1 MKWEEIYDRS
11 RMVVDK
17 AMGHLL
23 AEVKDVEEDKDGI
36 VEKLLDAEYVSE
48 KLEKRKYY
56 SGKDAF
62 LRMKRQVERKKRV
75 RMIMWVASAACVAI
89 VCIIL
94 LQWSIIT
101 GNEYDRKAGKHSSV
115 RDESDIS
122 ESGWGT
128 SRVGERVL

>member
-48 KLEKRKYY
+48 KLEQRKYY
-56 SGKDAF
+56 
-62 LRMKRQVERKKRV
+62 
-75 RMIMWVASAACVAI
+75 
-89 VCIIL
+89 
-94 LQWSIIT
+94 
-101 GNEYDRKAGKHSSV
+101 
-115 RDESDIS
+115 
-122 ESGWGT
+122 
-128 SRVGERVL
+128 

>member
-1 MKWEEIYDRS
+1 MKWEEIHDRS

-36 VEKLLDAEYVSE
+36 VEKLQDAEYVSE

-94 LQWSIIT
+94 LQWKQVEVLLPGTNMIAKQENIFP
-101 GNEYDRKAGKHSSV
+101 AGMK
-115 RDESDIS
+115 RRAQID
-122 ESGWGT
+122 
-128 SRVGERVL
+128 L